1 LDKSVLKHI
10 LLPEDYGKS
19 RPKSLR
25 FLLYTMVGK
34 IVTHGRRIVLKIWTG
49 DRGGT
54 LFASVMKRLE
64 LLQSMP
70 D

>member
-1 LDKSVLKHI
+1 MKNKKPLWTVPGTVI
-10 LLPEDYGKS
+10 RY
-19 RPKSLR
+19 
-25 FLLYTMVGK
+25 LLYTMVGK
-34 IVTHGRRIVLKIWTG
+34 IVKHGRRTVLKIWTG